1 MKGPCA
7 ACGSSDACE
16 TYADGHSYCFAMGC
30 GAYNGAPGEGVRPQ
44 EERAPTVSG
53 LVEYQVEA
61 LPKRGINEETAKLWR
76 AGYGEHR
83 GERCQVFSYVDGKG
97 RVSAQKL
104 KYSGKRFEIVG
115 DAKRMGLYGQWLWRD
130 KGRMVVVVE
139 GELDALSVSQIQNNK
154 WPVVSIPNGCQSAA
168 KAVAAASEWLEGFDK
183 VVLLFDDD
191 EPGRAAAL
199 ECAAVLSPGKAYIG
213 TIAGFKDSNDA
224 LQAGKSKAVVDAI
237 WGAKQWRPDELVTV
251 DDVWR
256 RLLEQGSTVG
266 LPVPHGGLMRALR
279 GLRPAEITVLLAATG
294 AGKSTMSREW
304 ATALA
309 LAGHKVGYV
318 GLEEGV
324 TRSLVGLL
332 SVAVSRPL
340 HLEESPDLK
349 ATDVVAAY
357 GALRQNVVFYD
368 AFGSLDPDHLIG
380 KMRFMAK
387 GEGCKVLFLDHLSIL
402 TSGSELALDERR
414 VLDRT
419 MTRLASFVQ
428 ETKTHVVAVAHLS
441 RREGTTHED
450 GRQVRLAD
458 IRGTH
463 GIAQLAHNVVAIE
476 REQQG
481 DQPNVSTVR
490 VLKNRYA
497 GLTGAVGELEYNT
510 TTGRQ
515 VERVGQ
521 FEAAPLSPFDDAP
534 LA

>member
-1 MKGPCA
+1 MKGPCDN
-7 ACGSSDACE
+7 CGSSDGNH
-16 TYADGHSYCFAMGC
+16 TYPEGNSYCFVCKASTPAPG
-30 GAYNGAPGEGVRPQ
+30 GAPRSAPKA
-44 EERAPTVSG
+44 ERTKG
-53 LVEYQVEA
+53 LIEVEVQA
-61 LPKRGINEETAKLWR
+61 IPKRKIGEEAAQKFGY
-76 AGYGEHR
+76 GYGEYEGR
-83 GERCQVFSYVDGKG
+83 KCQVATYRHPKTG
-97 RVSAQKL
+97 RPIAQKL
-104 KYSGKRFEIVG
+104 RFAGKDFKVLG
-115 DAKRMGLYGQWLWRD
+115 NAKAMPLFGAHLWAGG
-130 KGRMVVVVE
+130 GRSITITE
-139 GELDALSVSQIQNNK
+139 GEIDALSVSQAWDNK
-154 WPVVSIPNGCQSAA
+154 FPVVSIPNGAGGA
-168 KAVAAASEWLEGFDK
+168 PEAVKGALEFLETFEK
-183 VVLLFDDD
+183 VVLMFDQD
-191 EPGRAAAL
+191 EEGAKYAL
-199 ECAAVLSPGKAYIG
+199 ECAALLSPGKAF
-213 TIAGFKDSNDA
+213 IAT
-224 LQAGKSKAVVDAI
+224 LPQ
-237 WGAKQWRPDELVTV
+237 GAKDANDLTMAGRSAEIVKAFWEAKPWRPDELVTV

-266 LPVPHGGLMRALR
+266 LPVPHAGLMRALR

-294 AGKSTMSREW
+294 AGKSTVCREW
-304 ATALA
+304 ATGLA

-357 GALRQNVVFYD
+357 EALRQNVVFYD

-402 TSGSELALDERR
+402 TSGGELALDERR

-441 RREGTTHED
+441 RREGTPHEE
-450 GRQVRLAD
+450 GRRVNLAD

-476 REQQG
+476 REQNG

-515 VERVGQ
+515 LERVGQ